1 MNEESKEREVEAGS
15 AQTDH
20 AKTAKSKKKAEAK
33 AELVSPTLS
42 AFFSDSKISASTF
55 FKSLQAQNIKRF
67 AEGDESQAADLM
79 AKNDLD
85 GDRLWTLMS
94 QSSLPGAVDRWI
106 WRAAQDRLRVIIGA
120 DFDPLEH
127 DPAKILKVLRDSLSA
142 RLGAENKKDGKAAEN
157 WLRIGI
163 CWLVGK
169 RALSPW
175 AIAEDMQSALFQE
188 KKNALLV
195 STRAL
200 QKGRFNEFKVA
211 IAMAV
216 LGQTMV
222 DTARVERDTEKRSAN
237 TLRDDLV
244 GARLAIETLRSEIA
258 SLTAALDRESEARR
272 SAEVKLEAERQH
284 WGHDLSETKAE
295 QRLLL
300 GERVAPLLSDAID
313 ALEIEPQAPHVALKR
328 LKAILLIIDGA
339 KK

>member
-1 MNEESKEREVEAGS
+1 MNDESEKREPETGS
-15 AQTDH
+15 AQTDR
-20 AKTAKSKKKAEAK
+20 AKTVKSRKATEAK
-33 AELVSPTLS
+33 AELISPTLC
-42 AFFSDSKISASTF
+42 AFFSDSKIPASTF
-55 FKSLQAQNIKRF
+55 FKSIQAQQIKRF
-67 AEGDESQAADLM
+67 ADDDESQATDIM
-79 AKNDLD
+79 AKNDPD
-85 GDRLWTLMS
+85 GERLWALMS

-106 WRAAQDRLRVIIGA
+106 WRAAQDRLRVVVGA
-120 DFDPLEH
+120 AFDPFEH
-127 DPAKILKVLRDSLSA
+127 DSGRILKGLRDSLSS
-142 RLGAENKKDGKAAEN
+142 RIGTKDRKESKAAEN

-169 RALSPW
+169 RSLSPW

-188 KKNALLV
+188 KRNALQV

-200 QKGRFNEFKVA
+200 QKGRFNEFKIA

-222 DTARVERDTEKRSAN
+222 DAARVERDTEKRSAN
-237 TLRDDLV
+237 SIRDDLA
-244 GARLAIETLRSEIA
+244 GARSVIETLRTEIA
-258 SLTAALDRESEARR
+258 SLTTALDRESEARR
-272 SAEVKLEAERQH
+272 SAEGKLEAERQH

-313 ALEIEPQAPHVALKR
+313 ALEIEPQAPQVALKR
-328 LKAILLIIDGA
+328 LKSILSIIDGA